1 MQDEYK
7 ALSQWRICS
16 DDVRPILLL
25 PNIHCCFLHNG
36 KKSRPPPMGNRDFH
50 YLYDKTNNSLFYRN
64 KSQGCTLYV
73 DYFHTGGP
81 YLAVIYKVCW
91 AYTCSTTPH
100 IKNKKSKTPF
110 IRFLHVIF
118 LIVLFRYYFIIVS
131 IPIAELFSPY

>member
-16 DDVRPILLL
+16 DDVRLILLL
-25 PNIHCCFLHNG
+25 PNIHCCFPHNR
-36 KKSRPPPMGNRDFH
+36 KSPDHPMGNRDFH
-50 YLYDKTNNSLFYRN
+50 YHYDKTNKSLFYRN
-64 KSQGCTLYV
+64 KTQGCTLYLE
-73 DYFHTGGP
+73 YFHPSGLN
-81 YLAVIYKVCW
+81 LAVIYKVCW

-131 IPIAELFSPY
+131 IPIAEHFSPY